1 MQRQAR
7 YLDYKQQPRVDSDF
21 DESYLLGKKFK
32 NDLLKAKY
40 LVQKT
45 VHIGKNSWES
55 HKFLAQSKPDSEAF
69 KQIAKRTGFDT
80 SRES

>member
-1 MQRQAR
+1 ME
-7 YLDYKQQPRVDSDF
+7 YKAQSKVDLDF
-21 DESYLLGKKFK
+21 DESSLLGKSFK

-45 VHIGKNSWES
+45 VHIGKKSLES
-55 HKFLAQSKPDSEAF
+55 HKFLAQSKPDNETF
-69 KQIAKRTGFDT
+69 KLIAKRSGVDT